1 MTSTNA
7 SDVYFGAYVR
17 FQTVDKRSGAAIA
30 GPDNAVGD
38 CGEIVWQ
45 LDEKKRQQAWL
56 KNRFGQLVGYL
67 DHADSYKLA
76 IYRAKGWTIRYVL
89 SFTAYSETP
98 GPGVY
103 WGQVAVIAYAPRY
116 ADEFDAFVRAF
127 ARKAADGSRPDPALG
142 AAGVASVLAD
152 PTGWEPSNKVKIP
165 KGSGRTVILKDRRSA
180 HDKLLDKGR
189 SGNIGCYIVSW
200 AFILGLVALAVWAAH
215 SMGLF

>member
-1 MTSTNA
+1 MASTNA

-98 GPGVY
+98 GPASTGA
-103 WGQVAVIAYAPRY
+103 GGRHRHAPRY
-116 ADEFDAFVRAF
+116 ADEFDAFVRALP
-127 ARKAADGSRPDPALG
+127 ARRRTGRARSRSRRRRRCKRSGRPD
-142 AAGVASVLAD
+142 
-152 PTGWEPSNKVKIP
+152 GWEPSNKVKIP
-165 KGSGRTVILKDRRSA
+165 KGSGRTVILKERRSA

-200 AFILGLVALAVWAAH
+200 AFILGLVAFAVWAAH